1 MTQNKERIKVLLTLD
16 VDIETGETVCVGR
29 EVINDDLKK
38 EKKTTTTKKPKKEKD
53 ENPNPCITLEDNK
66 YILNAAAVELLGVE
80 PEDRLDIKYEKQGK
94 GVMIPVIG
102 TNEAFGTKGGNKLTK
117 GFSVSCRGKANE
129 ELSQYGSVF
138 TIIPHPNKD
147 DLFILCGDKKPNPVP
162 EVIDENVVVDDDEPS
177 SEESLPMDLNIDE
190 LVEDSD
196 KEIKEISSF
205 DFDLND

>member
-16 VDIETGETVCVGR
+16 VDIETGETVCVSR

-38 EKKTTTTKKPKKEKD
+38 EKFTTTKKPKKEKV
-53 ENPNPCITLEDNK
+53 ENPDPCITLEDNK
-66 YILNAAAVELLGVE
+66 YILNTAAVKLLGVE

-94 GVMIPVIG
+94 GAMIPVIG

-117 GFSVSCRGKANE
+117 SFSVSCRGKANE
-129 ELSQYGSVF
+129 ELSRYGNVF
-138 TIIPHPNKD
+138 TITPHPNKD
-147 DLFILCGDKKPNPVP
+147 DLFILCGNKESNPEP
-162 EVIDENVVVDDDEPS
+162 EEVVDDNVVVQDE
-177 SEESLPMDLNIDE
+177 ELPMDLNIDE

-196 KEIKEISSF
+196 SDIKEINGF

>member
-16 VDIETGETVCVGR
+16 VDIETGETVCVSR

-38 EKKTTTTKKPKKEKD
+38 EKSTTKKPKKEKEKV
-53 ENPNPCITLEDNK
+53 ENPDPCITLEDNK
-66 YILNAAAVELLGVE
+66 YILNTAAVKLLGVE

-94 GVMIPVIG
+94 GAMIPVIG

-117 GFSVSCRGKANE
+117 SFSVSCRGKANE
-129 ELSQYGSVF
+129 ELSRYGNVF
-138 TIIPHPNKD
+138 TITPHPNKD
-147 DLFILCGDKKPNPVP
+147 DLFILCGNKESNPEP
-162 EVIDENVVVDDDEPS
+162 EEVVDDNVVVQDE
-177 SEESLPMDLNIDE
+177 ELPMDLNIDE

-196 KEIKEISSF
+196 SDIKEINGF

>member
-1 MTQNKERIKVLLTLD
+1 MQNKERIKVLLTLD

-38 EKKTTTTKKPKKEKD
+38 EKKTTTSTKKPKKEKE
-53 ENPNPCITLEDNK
+53 ENPTPCITLEDNK

-129 ELSQYGSVF
+129 ELSKYGSTF

-147 DLFILCGDKKPNPVP
+147 DLFILCGDKKPNPEP
-162 EVIDENVVVDDDEPS
+162 EVVDENVVVDDEPSNDEP
-177 SEESLPMDLNIDE
+177 LPMDLNIDE
-190 LVEDSD
+190 LVGDSD
-196 KEIKEISSF
+196 NEIKEINSF

>member
-16 VDIETGETVCVGR
+16 VDIETGETVCVSR

-38 EKKTTTTKKPKKEKD
+38 EKKATSTTKKPKKEKN

-94 GVMIPVIG
+94 GMMIPVIG

-129 ELSQYGSVF
+129 ELSKYGSIF
-138 TIIPHPNKD
+138 TITPHPNKE
-147 DLFILCGDKKPNPVP
+147 DLFILSGDKQPSSVQ
-162 EVIDENVVVDDDEPS
+162 EVVDENVVVDDELS
-177 SEESLPMDLNIDE
+177 SEELPMDLNIDE
-190 LVEDSD
+190 LVEGSD
-196 KEIKEISSF
+196 NEIKEINSF